1 MTEEILKMFLTKSRI
16 SPKDQAKPQNDL
28 DDPFTELISNMEML
42 ASLGVDEIPEKPT
55 LEESANF
62 DDTVAATDP
71 ILSDE
76 SILVIVREVEEPVEV
91 ESGEEDGDNAIEVHD
106 KCLEKPT
113 SIELRS
119 AIETL
124 MDFHGIRRD
133 AKLQE
138 ENFGRDKKWISKNL
152 KEASI
157 KDYFG

>member
-16 SPKDQAKPQNDL
+16 SPKDQAKRQNDL

-62 DDTVAATDP
+62 DDTATDP